1 MQWLQ
6 LSSTA
11 TVTCPLNTSQMTK
24 DRSIVSNSSSAH
36 YKETVSGKYVDTTAT
51 ILAGLSSELRADA
64 ELSGCSLESES
75 ELDQEKVQ
83 PTMEESGI
91 ESVLGEQSTDASDKE
106 STNASNGED
115 TNMSDKKGTDA
126 SDREDTDG
134 SHGEDLKKIRRCLK
148 GG

>member
-1 MQWLQ
+1 M
-6 LSSTA
+6 
-11 TVTCPLNTSQMTK
+11 
-24 DRSIVSNSSSAH
+24 
-36 YKETVSGKYVDTTAT
+36 
-51 ILAGLSSELRADA
+51 
-64 ELSGCSLESES
+64 SGCSLESES
-75 ELDQEKVQ
+75 ELGQEKVQ

-91 ESVLGEQSTDASDKE
+91 KSVLGEQGTDASDKE